1 MNLPNGI
8 TVARIAATPILFALI
23 LDSGFNPLLIAFI
36 LFVAAA
42 VSDLWDGYLAR
53 RRGQITDFG
62 KLADP
67 IADKLLVV
75 ATFVPF
81 YMISHR
87 PGAELEPAIVP
98 GWGTLPLWVVI
109 VVLGRELL
117 VTVFRQ
123 IARHRGVVIAAGKE
137 GKYKALVQNLFIG
150 SLILWLALRYRAIA
164 AGWDTPFW
172 SFWKAFHGSFVAVS
186 LAIAVLLTAYSM
198 AVYLWRYRPLFSG
211 SAGFDER

>member
-8 TVARIAATPILFALI
+8 TVARIAATPILFVLI
-23 LDSGFNPLLIAFI
+23 LSQGFTTLLFAFVFFI
-36 LFVAAA
+36 AAA

-53 RRGQITDFG
+53 RRGEITDFG

-81 YMISHR
+81 YLVSHR
-87 PGAELEPAIVP
+87 PESAGPPAIVP
-98 GWGTLPLWVVI
+98 AWGTLPLWVLI

-117 VTVFRQ
+117 VTVFRAVAQ
-123 IARHRGVVIAAGKE
+123 RRGVVIAAGKE
-137 GKYKALVQNLFIG
+137 GKFKALVQNVFIG
-150 SLILWLALRYRAIA
+150 SLILWFALRVRALEV
-164 AGWDTPFW
+164 GWDSGFW

-186 LAIAVLLTAYSM
+186 LALAVLLTAYSM
-198 AVYLWRYRPLFSG
+198 AVYLWRYRPLWSG
-211 SAGFDER
+211 SDVEP